1 MEKTIHDPAYGE
13 LIQWLLEK
21 RSNSGLTIRDLADR
35 LGWHHSA
42 LGRIETLE
50 RRLDMLEY
58 VKLCEALN
66 CDPHE
71 GLQLIMRRKQQ
82 L

>member
-1 MEKTIHDPAYGE
+1 MEKTIHNPVYGE
-13 LIQWLLEK
+13 LIQWLSQK
-21 RSNSGLTIRDLADR
+21 RATSGFTIRDLADT

-58 VKLCEALN
+58 VKLCDALG

-71 GLQLIMRRKQQ
+71 GLQIVMRRSKQS
-82 L
+82 